1 MSSSSHPIILN
12 LPPELL
18 QRIFAFLDWDQSS
31 HLTPHRGDILNIS
44 LTCKHLRHT
53 IIPLLFR
60 NVSLCLR
67 WVGGELLEP
76 PLFRL
81 RREKPELSRW
91 IRNVHI
97 HTAIGYRPKQPT
109 SPPVLAAPDDIE
121 DWLSPEL
128 TVLDHESEGERKWHQ
143 DLHSLHRNRLNHL
156 VQEKT
161 EPFSTVSESFR
172 QPSGVE
178 QLMRKLIL
186 TTSFESIK
194 LRARANATSNA
205 ASQPQ
210 DASASS
216 LSSVDPPRPSATEDN
231 HGDSLDGPDRA
242 LRWRPTFADRRRKRE
257 VDALAVVMLC
267 LPPSLSDITF
277 EVGHAPDDVHLFAL
291 HVFAAVLEV
300 YNTRLEALTIIGSTQ
315 ESDASSK
322 VITHSHIVDL
332 TSIRTLRLAGAR
344 SPKVS
349 TRDNPSDAAY
359 PECWHAL
366 RETTSNLRT
375 LEFWN
380 VAFTAQTDVCSL
392 LQTATNFPF
401 IHSIALR
408 NVMLCTL
415 AENQRRLR
423 ALQAQSQGLPSSSS
437 SSNYNLQASS
447 SPETNLLLLL
457 ITLRRMHPQINLTFS
472 DLWSNTQPL
481 RSKLTPSALHWL
493 QTEAVPTGTLNPN
506 NNPNPQRPS
515 LPDPARQTSQ
525 PRPTHDRILP
535 DLRAPSP
542 SQQIQIFRPSAIE
555 HDDFTIALCQSST
568 CRC

>member
-1 MSSSSHPIILN
+1 MSSSSHPQILT

-18 QRIFAFLDWDQSS
+18 QRIFAFLDWDRSS
-31 HLTPHRGDILNIS
+31 RLTPDRDDILNIS
-44 LTCKHLRHT
+44 LTCKHLRHVIT
-53 IIPLLFR
+53 PLLFR

-91 IRNVHI
+91 IRNVHL
-97 HTAIGYRPKQPT
+97 HTAIGYRPRQTT

-143 DLHSLHRNRLNHL
+143 DLHSMHRNRLNHV
-156 VQEKT
+156 VQELT
-161 EPFSTVSESFR
+161 HPFSAVSESFE
-172 QPSGVE
+172 QPSSVE

-186 TTSFESIK
+186 TTSFESIR
-194 LRARANATSNA
+194 LRARVNATSNA

-210 DASASS
+210 DPSASS
-216 LSSVDPPRPSATEDN
+216 LSSVDPLRPSATEDIRVN
-231 HGDSLDGPDRA
+231 TFDGPDRA
-242 LRWRPTFADRRRKRE
+242 LRWRPTFADRRRKRK

-267 LPPSLSDITF
+267 LPPTLSDITF

-291 HVFAAVLEV
+291 HVFAATLEV
-300 YNTRLEALTIIGSTQ
+300 YSTRLEGLTIIGSTQ
-315 ESDASSK
+315 ESDASGR
-322 VITHSHIVDL
+322 VVTHSHIVDL

-344 SPKVS
+344 STKPS
-349 TRDNPSDAAY
+349 TRDTPSDAAN

-366 RETTSNLRT
+366 RETTSSLRT

-380 VAFTAQTDVCSL
+380 VAFTVQFDVCTL
-392 LQTATNFPF
+392 LQTAANFPTVN
-401 IHSIALR
+401 SIALR
-408 NVMLCTL
+408 NFMLCTL

-423 ALQAQSQGLPSSSS
+423 ALHAQSQGLPSSSS
-437 SSNYNLQASS
+437 SNNYNLQASS

-457 ITLRRMHPQINLTFS
+457 ITLRRMHPQTNLSFS

-493 QTEAVPTGTLNPN
+493 QTEAAPVGASLDFEREQRLVEDFETFLPLWEAEDGGRGTEAEEDRRKRGGELADAAMCSRWRQSTNV
-506 NNPNPQRPS
+506 
-515 LPDPARQTSQ
+515 AR
-525 PRPTHDRILP
+525 DRGEWL
-535 DLRAPSP
+535 
-542 SQQIQIFRPSAIE
+542 
-555 HDDFTIALCQSST
+555 TM
-568 CRC
+568 